1 MAIVRK
7 RIIIYEG
14 DTPTPEQ
21 IEKLKALENRPIVY
35 DEDCPELTAEQIA
48 FIKDSY
54 GEGLVYDEDCPPS
67 TPAQLAR
74 YQRANPRPFK
84 KASL

>member
-1 MAIVRK
+1 MTKTEMFAAIRANLV
-7 RIIIYEG
+7 
-14 DTPTPEQ
+14 D
-21 IEKLKALENRPIVY
+21 
-35 DEDCPELTAEQIA
+35 AEQIA